1 MADAIKQALVLAAGM
16 GERLRPLTERIP
28 KPLLP
33 LWGEPLIA
41 QTIRTLEAAGV
52 RRIAVNLHW
61 RAEALRDYLSAWPG
75 PAILTFSYEAE
86 ILGTGGALRPLR
98 DWLGNDPFWLVNGDI
113 VWHVDLAPL
122 VDALPTRDRIAAA
135 WLMPRRGPQT
145 VAYDRKGDITT
156 YRSPAPT
163 RAGTA
168 TFCGVQLIS
177 PEIVNFFPDKPCF
190 SIITAYERAQAA
202 GRPVAG
208 VRVPNS
214 YWCDA
219 GTLAGYLQ
227 AHADVKRLARR
238 GHPAGAAYVPAL
250 DAFSAAETA
259 FCCDLENKK
268 RRATGSLLLP
278 GTTINDGVRVRRCV
292 VDGATVSRE
301 ISDAVVVS
309 AAACDDPVVPQALA
323 ALAWKDAA
331 AIFLG
336 KRGSARRFWR
346 LVPNNKDAPS
356 AIVVA
361 YSRERSE
368 NARYAG
374 HATLLAEAGVPV
386 PNILADLPDTD
397 TVVIEDWGDD
407 SLLQRMGRAGAD
419 PHKLYLPVLKA
430 AAVLHTRVTALALQR
445 GTAMEPAF
453 DETVY
458 GWEHALFEK
467 FLICGRYGLSG
478 VSQALRQEMDTVAR
492 TLATATLVVV
502 HRDFQS
508 SNVLLKGGRMAL
520 IDFQGMRLGPAA
532 YDLASLLCDPYVALD
547 PRTCSHLLHHYATLC
562 GTGGNDCLRLFPWA
576 AVQRLV
582 QALGAY
588 ARLASLGFPF
598 AQYIPTAARLLQRQ
612 ARACGLKA
620 MEAEAKRIIGF
631 EQKDTVV
638 SSANYRRTPSWPKTP
653 AHPNLS
659 K

>member
-1 MADAIKQALVLAAGM
+1 MADVIEQAVVLAAGM
-16 GERLRPLTERIP
+16 GERLRPLTERVP

-41 QTIRTLEAAGV
+41 RTIRTLEAAGV

-61 RAEALRDYLSAWPG
+61 RAEALRDYLSAWSG
-75 PAILTFSYEAE
+75 PATLTFSYEAE

-98 DWLGNDPFWLVNGDI
+98 AWLGTEPFWLVNGDI
-113 VWHVDLAPL
+113 VWHVDLMPL
-122 VDALPTRDRIAAA
+122 IQALPKRGRIAAA

-145 VAYDRKGDITT
+145 VAYDRRGDITT
-156 YRSPAPT
+156 FRSPTPK

-177 PEIVNFFPDKPCF
+177 PEIFNYFPDTQQF
-190 SIITAYERAQAA
+190 SIVTAYERAQAA
-202 GRPVAG
+202 GRAIAG
-208 VRVPNS
+208 VRIPDS

-219 GTLAGYLQ
+219 GTPSGYLQ
-227 AHADVKRLARR
+227 AHADVKQLAQR
-238 GHPAGAAYVPAL
+238 GHPAGAAYVPSL
-250 DAFSAAETA
+250 DSFSPAETA
-259 FCCDLENKK
+259 FCCDLEAKQ
-268 RRATGSLLLP
+268 RRAPNSLLLP
-278 GTTINDGVRVRRCV
+278 GTTIHDGVRVRRCV
-292 VDGATVSRE
+292 IDGATISRS
-301 ISDAVVVS
+301 ISNGVVVS
-309 AAACDDPVVPQALA
+309 AAACDDSVVPQALA

-346 LVPNNKDAPS
+346 LVPNDRNTLG

-374 HATLLAEAGVPV
+374 HAVLLAEAGVPV
-386 PNILADLPDTD
+386 PRILADLPDTN
-397 TVVIEDWGDD
+397 TVVMEDWGDA
-407 SLLQRMGRAGAD
+407 SLLQRMGQAGAD
-419 PHKLYLPVLKA
+419 PLKLYPPVLQA

-453 DETVY
+453 NEVVY
-458 GWEHALFEK
+458 GWEYDLFER
-467 FLICGRYGLSG
+467 FLICGRYGLAG
-478 VSQALRQEMDTVAR
+478 VSQSLRREMESVAR
-492 TLATATLVVV
+492 TLATATPVVV

-520 IDFQGMRLGPAA
+520 IDFQGMRFGPAA

-547 PRTCSHLLHHYATLC
+547 EGTRSHLLHQYATLC
-562 GTGGNDCLRLFPWA
+562 GTGKSECLRLFPWA

-598 AQYIPTAARLLQRQ
+598 AHYIPAAATLLRLQ
-612 ARACGLKA
+612 ARVCGLDAMAAKA
-620 MEAEAKRIIGF
+620 ERILDF
-631 EQKDTVV
+631 EQTRT
-638 SSANYRRTPSWPKTP
+638 RR
-653 AHPNLS
+653 
-659 K
+659 